1 MGLRTPP
8 SRTAP
13 TAMNTKVH
21 AAQEVKNSLDHRVST
36 RRRPRSRNGPM
47 EAIRLSPLR
56 TTNAVRCGPGV
67 VSEKARTAKAPR
79 LYVSTP
85 TYT

>member
-13 TAMNTKVH
+13 TAMNTNVQ
-21 AAQEVKNSLDHRVST
+21 AAHDVKNILDQRVST
-36 RRRPRSRNGPM
+36 RRRPRSRNPTM

-56 TTNAVRCGPGV
+56 ITSACRCGPGV
-67 VSEKARTAKAPR
+67 VSE
-79 LYVSTP
+79 
-85 TYT
+85 